1 MGSLI
6 SAVALA
12 KNQIRPMQI
21 VWSSPFFALPPT
33 VLPKWM
39 LVPLLWSL
47 EKLRCG
53 KIRVDTDY
61 KENEGFALN
70 KLTHCRE
77 RYDAYQVHPYRD
89 IQTTIG
95 WIAASAR
102 AQQFIRMRSS
112 IEAIVN
118 SRVGIM
124 CLAGTKEK
132 VVGISNL
139 KRYMREIKEQSS
151 LKTSRLSGDLF
162 WIDGAKHELLN
173 EEKIYQ
179 QEAVQLIK
187 NFLAI

>member
-1 MGSLI
+1 MW
-6 SAVALA
+6 V
-12 KNQIRPMQI
+12 
-21 VWSSPFFALPPT
+21 
-33 VLPKWM
+33 
-39 LVPLLWSL
+39 L
-47 EKLRCG
+47 EKVGCG

-70 KLTHCRE
+70 KLTHHRE
-77 RYDAYQVHPYRD
+77 RYEAYQCHPYRD

-118 SRVGIM
+118 SRVGLM

-139 KRYMREIKEQSS
+139 QRYMRQIKEQSS

-162 WIDGAKHELLN
+162 WICGAKHELFN
-173 EEKIYQ
+173 EETSYQ
-179 QEAVQLIK
+179 QEAGQLIK
-187 NFLAI
+187 DFLVV